1 MTSKNAG
8 VKGVDK
14 LSVNIKYMINYAGN
28 CLTNQNGD
36 INYVHDILSDECKCE
51 FILGIDTVLCDSM
64 KYADVILPDMFRFE
78 QNTQIGTGGDNA
90 YMITGTP
97 CTTPKFERKTAFE
110 MAQLIADKM
119 GTKDKFDEGK
129 TEEQWIRDLYEQ
141 ARAKNAHLRGS
152 PGKGRCGDQGQEED
166 LHGEIHR
173 RPCGKRA

>member
-8 VKGVDK
+8 VKGVDR

-36 INYVHDILSDECKCE
+36 INYVHDILSDESKCE

-90 YMITGTP
+90 YMMHGYSVHYA
-97 CTTPKFERKTAFE
+97 EVR
-110 MAQLIADKM
+110 AQDGVRDGAADR
-119 GTKDKFDEGK
+119 GQDGHEG
-129 TEEQWIRDLYEQ
+129 
-141 ARAKNAHLRGS
+141 
-152 PGKGRCGDQGQEED
+152 
-166 LHGEIHR
+166 
-173 RPCGKRA
+173 

>member
-1 MTSKNAG
+1 
-8 VKGVDK
+8 
-14 LSVNIKYMINYAGN
+14 MINYAGN

-36 INYVHDILSDECKCE
+36 INYVHDILSDESKCE

-119 GTKDKFDEGK
+119 GTKDKFDE
-129 TEEQWIRDLYEQ
+129 
-141 ARAKNAHLRGS
+141 ARPRNSGFAICMSRRVRRMQ
-152 PGKGRCGDQGQEED
+152 RCPPS
-166 LHGEIHR
+166 R
-173 RPCGKRA
+173 KPRKRALW